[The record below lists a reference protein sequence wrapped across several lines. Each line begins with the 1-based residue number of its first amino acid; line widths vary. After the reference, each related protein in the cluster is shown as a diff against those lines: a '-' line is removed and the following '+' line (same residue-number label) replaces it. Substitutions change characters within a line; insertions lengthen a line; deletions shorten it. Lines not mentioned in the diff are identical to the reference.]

1 MTAIDRRKFLISSGN
16 GLLAATVASLAPC
29 YLAAASA
36 EDLNAAYANA
46 IIIDTLCAPVNAE
59 RFPIS
64 QKSLDDARQSGI
76 TAVNFTVSEPSFE
89 DTVSRVAF
97 ARALAD
103 RYPSNFLIVTQHSDI
118 VRAKQ
123 ENKIGI
129 LLGFQHASC
138 FDSDL
143 ARLETFRN
151 LGVRIMQLSYNK
163 RSLLGD
169 GCLEPDNLGLSSAGR
184 KAVATMNELGIAVDL
199 SHSGQTTTRDAIAA
213 SKKPILISHAGCAAI
228 HAHPRNKDDETLRQL
243 VQRGGYFGVYLMPY
257 LSASPNV
264 PTKEDVLNHLE
275 RAINICGA
283 DHVGIGSDGS
293 IQSLELTDDQRKAF
307 AEDMAQRK
315 KSGIA
320 APEED
325 RLPYVPEL
333 SSCMRM
339 REIAEA
345 LRKRNVPWATVE
357 KILGA
362 NFQRTIAEIWS

>member
-1 MTAIDRRKFLISSGN
+1 
-16 GLLAATVASLAPC
+16 
-29 YLAAASA
+29 
-36 EDLNAAYANA
+36 
-46 IIIDTLCAPVNAE
+46 
-59 RFPIS
+59 
-64 QKSLDDARQSGI
+64 
-76 TAVNFTVSEPSFE
+76 
-89 DTVSRVAF
+89 
-97 ARALAD
+97 
-103 RYPSNFLIVTQHSDI
+103 
-118 VRAKQ
+118 
-123 ENKIGI
+123 
-129 LLGFQHASC
+129 
-138 FDSDL
+138 
-143 ARLETFRN
+143 
-151 LGVRIMQLSYNK
+151 MQLSYNK

-275 RAINICGA
+275 HAINICGA

-345 LRKRNVPWATVE
+345 LRKRNVPWTTVE